1 MSSPGTVFVV
11 VPVFNKVDATRACIG
26 HLHAQRHP
34 DIEIVVIDGG
44 STDDTVAVVAA
55 EPDVTLIAGIGEQ
68 WWTGATWHGI
78 EHALRTGS
86 DDDFVL
92 LLNNDTTFG
101 PEMIE
106 VLVRESLEHDAA
118 VAPIA
123 VDAIDGSVV
132 NAGTTIDWQ
141 RFRML
146 HRRDVPETP
155 GTWPTDVFEGRG
167 TLVPLR
173 MIRVVGNV
181 DRERLP
187 HYAAD
192 YEFSRRLARRG
203 FRLLMTNRTE
213 IRVHLDA
220 TALSKYTG
228 PTSLKRLWW
237 EATDKRSYRS
247 YATQFTL
254 IDLAGPERGRWKL
267 KVRYVTRSFTRVLP
281 ARSRGPA

>member
-1 MSSPGTVFVV
+1 MRRG
-11 VPVFNKVDATRACIG
+11 ACIG
-26 HLHAQRHP
+26 HLRAQRHP

-44 STDDTVAVVAA
+44 STDDTVSVVAA

-146 HRRDVPETP
+146 HRRDVPEAP
-155 GTWPTDVFEGRG
+155 STWPTDVFEGRG

-220 TALSKYTG
+220 NRVEQVHR
-228 PTSLKRLWW
+228 P
-237 EATDKRSYRS
+237 
-247 YATQFTL
+247 
-254 IDLAGPERGRWKL
+254 DLAQAAVVGSNRQAFVPQLRD
-267 KVRYVTRSFTRVLP
+267 P
-281 ARSRGPA
+281 DSR